1 MPLRPEYEQAFGF
14 TLKRL
19 EGHHDDSKRRLASH
33 WRHNLDEGARKIL
46 HGYLISLDSEDYFRA
61 CFYIAEQYII
71 KYFDESRLKWV
82 VLNPSAALVATVRRA
97 FFDDYVFAWVYLD
110 VDIPC
115 QASGDKLQ

>member
-1 MPLRPEYEQAFGF
+1 MPLRPEYEQAFSF

-19 EGHHDDSKRRLASH
+19 EGHHDDSKRWLASH

-46 HGYLISLDSEDYFRA
+46 HGYLISLDSKDYFSA

-71 KYFDESRLKWV
+71 KYFDESRLVWV
-82 VLNPSAALVATVRRA
+82 VSNPSAALVATVRRA
-97 FFDDYVFAWVYLD
+97 FFDDYVFAWAYLD
-110 VDIPC
+110 VDVTC